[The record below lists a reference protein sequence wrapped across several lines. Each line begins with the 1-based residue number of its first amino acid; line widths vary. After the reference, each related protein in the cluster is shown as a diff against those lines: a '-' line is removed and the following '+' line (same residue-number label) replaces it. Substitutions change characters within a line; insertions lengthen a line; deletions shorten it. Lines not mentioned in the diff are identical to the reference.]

1 MIRTFLAAGA
11 AVFTLAAAAAADI
24 PPFNPPPE
32 PIAPAGT
39 TIGPDEVRF
48 TPPGGPEIDSGR
60 FAAVRS
66 LNGEWLCSGLER
78 SATPFPA
85 GTDAGKGCEKPG
97 FDDSKW
103 DKIAVPLNWYRK
115 YPKIYKEDEPYVKGW
130 YRKTI
135 DLTAAEL
142 RNKAVLLRFGTVGY
156 EATLWVNGEK
166 AGSHHGDFVP
176 WEIDITRFLKP
187 GKNLLALQVF
197 SDFGPARSKIRLG
210 ARTYGSQWSVSN
222 IKGGIWQDVDLVFTT
237 PVRIERLLVTPHL
250 AGDTVELDY
259 RIENPADRPVDV
271 AIGAAVTTALKT
283 GPNKL
288 NAAAA
293 PETLRLRPGRNA
305 GSISVRLK
313 NPVRWEPGNPFLYY
327 ATLYLLQDGRP
338 LTARSERFGF
348 RDFTIRNGKFH
359 LNGRRIYLF
368 GENLRS
374 VNFGGLGD
382 EEANRKHL
390 IDKLQGFKSLGY
402 NIIRNAH
409 MPALPELYRYADEI
423 GLMIYD
429 EWGWC
434 FTNFIDEPEFSKR
447 NPVELEE
454 WLVRDYNHP
463 SVVLWSCGN
472 EVVHRDN
479 PSVQRQLDRQVEL
492 VRAFDKQKRPAGSF
506 SGSASW
512 TSYGR
517 DPRTTDFLDLHS
529 YIGNG
534 GSPWTIWNRN
544 FDTMYNGSLRD
555 YKIDGSRL
563 PMPYIIWECVGFSWG
578 GMTDR
583 SFRPNDMKQY
593 AKYAAKPT
601 SWGEPNGIG
610 YSGTIGLAKA
620 LQPGSM
626 DYAKEVYGKRL
637 LELMRQDERI
647 DGFAPWFHGYRLK
660 AATLWNQP
668 VLVGLRDEQSIMPRG
683 LFSGRENDFTLY
695 IADSTDR
702 PVPAGT
708 AELTCVTADGR
719 ELPAGTFPTPAA
731 EPFRVATAPVRFRVP
746 DGVRGDAQLRLVL
759 KVNGREISRNF
770 YDCFVQDPAILTA
783 PVRTAKRVVVLD
795 TGSRED
801 AGRTGAVLKQLGIPF
816 AIVPGS
822 ASPGKA
828 DVAIIPAAEE
838 NAEPMKIDRKALFD
852 WVRQGGTL
860 LVLEQ
865 SYITG
870 PAVNDMA
877 VLTSGNTFVDLVH
890 PAHPVFKGLS
900 QKNFDTWSGAKDG
913 FVISGGIAPFSVNAL
928 AVKGPMLGGRSIET
942 AILEAA
948 VGKGAI
954 FWTQLNA
961 TALWGKESSASTYLR
976 NVLEYVLGTGRFDKI
991 EPLAANQDGSFPAVE
1006 KNLVPL
1012 DLTGHANRSFT
1023 DEADNDGKGGWT
1035 DQGSN
1040 DFRNMPLG
1048 RQKAAGV
1055 LFEIIDP
1062 AKNGGKSCI
1071 VLRGT
1076 ERPNFPDA
1084 ARGIPVNGRFSR
1096 LFFLH
1101 TAAWDGAEAGRYRM
1115 HYADGST
1122 VDYPLIPGVNIGDWW
1137 NCGYLSSAMPGI
1149 LRPNLSKE
1157 VGTYVAAWENPF
1169 PEKEIKTMDFL
1180 SASCPDANT
1189 INFDPSKTP
1198 VPVLIAA
1205 TGERAN
1211 PAPLAIDTA
1220 AKPGVWS
1227 KGGNTVKGAP
1237 LPVQSDKTAVLPD
1250 GSTGRVR
1257 EITFP
1262 KASGQEAPYTFVKF
1276 DPSPWDGREYHYLTF
1291 WLKTPT
1297 AGALDLAVAE
1307 KDWESALRKSVTVGG
1322 DGPEWRKIRIPL
1334 PQMGLD
1340 KMKGR
1345 QLRGEFFLYNGSNRR
1360 FRYPRPAITFQI
1372 TGIELE

>member
-11 AVFTLAAAAAADI
+11 AVFTLAAPDI

-32 PIAPAGT
+32 PIVPVGT
-39 TIGPDEVRF
+39 TIKPDEVRF

-78 SATPFPA
+78 SATPF
-85 GTDAGKGCEKPG
+85 
-97 FDDSKW
+97 
-103 DKIAVPLNWYRK
+103 
-115 YPKIYKEDEPYVKGW
+115 
-130 YRKTI
+130 
-135 DLTAAEL
+135 
-142 RNKAVLLRFGTVGY
+142 
-156 EATLWVNGEK
+156 
-166 AGSHHGDFVP
+166 
-176 WEIDITRFLKP
+176 
-187 GKNLLALQVF
+187 
-197 SDFGPARSKIRLG
+197 
-210 ARTYGSQWSVSN
+210 
-222 IKGGIWQDVDLVFTT
+222 
-237 PVRIERLLVTPHL
+237 
-250 AGDTVELDY
+250 
-259 RIENPADRPVDV
+259 
-271 AIGAAVTTALKT
+271 
-283 GPNKL
+283 
-288 NAAAA
+288 
-293 PETLRLRPGRNA
+293 
-305 GSISVRLK
+305 
-313 NPVRWEPGNPFLYY
+313 
-327 ATLYLLQDGRP
+327 
-338 LTARSERFGF
+338 
-348 RDFTIRNGKFH
+348 
-359 LNGRRIYLF
+359 
-368 GENLRS
+368 
-374 VNFGGLGD
+374 
-382 EEANRKHL
+382 
-390 IDKLQGFKSLGY
+390 
-402 NIIRNAH
+402 
-409 MPALPELYRYADEI
+409 
-423 GLMIYD
+423 
-429 EWGWC
+429 
-434 FTNFIDEPEFSKR
+434 
-447 NPVELEE
+447 
-454 WLVRDYNHP
+454 
-463 SVVLWSCGN
+463 
-472 EVVHRDN
+472 
-479 PSVQRQLDRQVEL
+479 
-492 VRAFDKQKRPAGSF
+492 
-506 SGSASW
+506 
-512 TSYGR
+512 
-517 DPRTTDFLDLHS
+517 
-529 YIGNG
+529 
-534 GSPWTIWNRN
+534 
-544 FDTMYNGSLRD
+544 
-555 YKIDGSRL
+555 
-563 PMPYIIWECVGFSWG
+563 
-578 GMTDR
+578 
-583 SFRPNDMKQY
+583 
-593 AKYAAKPT
+593 
-601 SWGEPNGIG
+601 
-610 YSGTIGLAKA
+610 
-620 LQPGSM
+620 
-626 DYAKEVYGKRL
+626 
-637 LELMRQDERI
+637 
-647 DGFAPWFHGYRLK
+647 
-660 AATLWNQP
+660 
-668 VLVGLRDEQSIMPRG
+668 
-683 LFSGRENDFTLY
+683 
-695 IADSTDR
+695 
-702 PVPAGT
+702 
-708 AELTCVTADGR
+708 
-719 ELPAGTFPTPAA
+719 PAGTFPTPAA

-865 SYITG
+865 SYVTG

-1115 HYADGST
+1115 HYAGGST

-1137 NCGYLSSAMPGI
+1137 NCGYLSNAMPGI